1 MVVVVVVVVVVVGE
15 MGKGKSPVDTRPSAA
30 FQILCKLLTNV
41 CYEKCVC
48 MWRGGS

>member
-1 MVVVVVVVVVVVGE
+1 MVVVVVVVVGHGE
-15 MGKGKSPVDTRPSAA
+15 SPVDTRPSAA
-30 FQILCKLLTNV
+30 FQILCKLIMNV